1 MKEVLDKV
9 RLEYR
14 DDYER
19 FINKM
24 ERETDEVRLWV
35 LVVMER
41 RDVWL
46 FQLLSCI
53 SSLMSARQ
61 EKTAAADHYY
71 GLLQLERTRNYQG
84 RISGLQAD
92 LDNILARIKARDGDL
107 DRVSAHYRGQLIM
120 VDEDVESLKQKLK
133 SLLQQFALFAQSSLQ
148 GVNEVE
154 IYSKLLD
161 FEYDRLST
169 ERKEVRNIISDNIL
183 YNSLSV
189 QSLSERDHFLQ
200 QGSGWLSPG
209 L

>member
-1 MKEVLDKV
+1 MLDKV

-183 YNSLSV
+183 YISLSV